1 MTKPEW
7 MKAEQEWY
15 DEELIDGPFTSYYE
29 KPVQLKPTPMNALI
43 KAQELLSYPIEI
55 TDNYITLEKKIEARE
70 KYLKDFAQWEEQGFW
85 TTGGG
90 KRIETPPLFQAG
102 EKSFHPQG
110 QAFDLNPNYKNMNLE
125 ETYEALRSVG
135 FARPRPEEEP
145 SHWSMGEVTEKNTGG
160 PVTQPLYDDRKYII

>member
-1 MTKPEW
+1 MPKPEW

-15 DEELIDGPFTSYYE
+15 DEELIEGPFISHYQ
-29 KPVQLKPTPMNALI
+29 KPVQLKPTVMEALI
-43 KAQELLSYPIEI
+43 KAQELLPYPIKI

-70 KYLKDFAQWEEQGFW
+70 QYLKDLAQWEEQGFW

-110 QAFDLNPNYKNMNLE
+110 QAFDLNQEDPNMNQE
-125 ETYEALRSVG
+125 ETYEALRAVG
-135 FARPRPEEEP
+135 FARPRPEEEWF
-145 SHWSMGEVTEKNTGG
+145 HWSMGEVTEKNIGG
-160 PVTQPLYDDRKYII
+160 PVTQPLYDDKKYII